1 MTALPET
8 TRDTGSGALP
18 YEHEIAAGAA
28 WTVRLGRHRALRL
41 TCLDDGANASVLLFA
56 AADPLERLNI
66 PDTLKAQMSAR
77 VHPPMVLMSD
87 MGRALASMTG
97 SSLDWHDAV
106 TGHSTDAQVLG
117 RFGPSDYAADRNA
130 WRRSARAGLLDE
142 LWKHGLGRRDLH
154 ATLNLFSKVVPAGD
168 ARGSLAFEPGHAVA
182 GDWVELRAEQ
192 DLLVVLSTAPHPLD
206 PAPDWVPARLR
217 ATVAAV
223 PAPGA
228 DDPSRGFRAESARA
242 LAATERSLA

>member
-1 MTALPET
+1 MTTVPTTTPAL
-8 TRDTGSGALP
+8 

-41 TCLDDGANASVLLFA
+41 TCLDDGANASVLMYA
-56 AADPLERLNI
+56 AADPFERLNV
-66 PDTLKAQMSAR
+66 PDTLKAQMSACVR
-77 VHPPMVLMSD
+77 PPMVLMSD

-106 TGHSTDAQVLG
+106 TGHSTDAQVRA
-117 RFGPSDYAADRNA
+117 RFGPSDYASDRNA
-130 WRRSARAGLLDE
+130 WLRSARAGLLDE

-168 ARGSLAFEPGHAVA
+168 ERGTLAFAPGHAAV

-192 DLLVVLSTAPHPLD
+192 DLLVVLATSPHPMD
-206 PAPDWVPARLR
+206 PEPNWAPARLR
-217 ATVAAV
+217 AEVRIV

-228 DDPSRGFRAESARA
+228 DDASRLFRAESGRA